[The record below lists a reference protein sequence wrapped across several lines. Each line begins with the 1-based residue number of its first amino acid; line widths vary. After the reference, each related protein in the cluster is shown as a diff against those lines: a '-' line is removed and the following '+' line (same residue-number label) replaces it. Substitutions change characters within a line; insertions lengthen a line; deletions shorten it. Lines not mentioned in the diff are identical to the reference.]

1 MERLLEEEEEKEDQG
16 FADAATEEMWRAL
29 RVIRTAI
36 SVITMP
42 QGRRWM
48 EAIMISGVLRADYRM
63 ICWLLVVQ
71 PWRSKANDWMQ
82 C

>member
-1 MERLLEEEEEKEDQG
+1 MGRLLEEEEKEDQG
-16 FADAATEEMWRAL
+16 LADASTDDGRMAL
-29 RVIRTAI
+29 RLIRIAI
-36 SVITMP
+36 SVISMP